1 MATQTNV
8 LLIDDL
14 DGSAA
19 EHTITFGL
27 DGQAYEIDLSAPNA
41 DQRRGTLGRYV
52 EHARRAA
59 NGKPNGKRGRK
70 PGSTSRGGGG
80 STVPAAT
87 FRTANG
93 DAPLTADER
102 AALRAWAAD
111 QPGVTVA
118 ERGRIAASTIA
129 EWRAA
134 TGGRTA

>member
-1 MATQTNV
+1 VSTITNV
-8 LLIDDL
+8 LLVDDL

-41 DQRRGTLGRYV
+41 DQLRGTLGRYV

-80 STVPAAT
+80 
-87 FRTANG
+87 
-93 DAPLTADER
+93 
-102 AALRAWAAD
+102 
-111 QPGVTVA
+111 
-118 ERGRIAASTIA
+118 
-129 EWRAA
+129 
-134 TGGRTA
+134 